1 MSRNRNLP
9 FVCLF
14 FSAFVLAFLCPQ
26 GASAQTGPF
35 CVSNVVTEKCIVSV
49 TTTNPANAANITA
62 SVQFSSS
69 TGAYTVTVRN
79 TGNADTYE
87 LSPALTTTAS
97 TVTVVFK
104 AAANPSTADPKIA
117 VSTGLISNW
126 AVDTSVSPHQIT

>member
-1 MSRNRNLP
+1 M
-9 FVCLF
+9 F

-26 GASAQTGPF
+26 GASAQTGPL

-62 SVQFSSS
+62 SVQFNSS

-87 LSPALTTTAS
+87 LSAALSTAS

-104 AAANPSTADPKIA
+104 AAANPSTADP
-117 VSTGLISNW
+117 
-126 AVDTSVSPHQIT
+126 